1 MAGKELGRK
10 EITSEYR
17 ELHCLHGE
25 EKSMGGKDVNSS
37 VHNSQSTER
46 IRRKLLDYEVFF

>member
-10 EITSEYR
+10 EITNEYR

-46 IRRKLLDYEVFF
+46 IRRKLLDYEFFF